1 MLRPKSNED
10 ALRPENHDL
19 HQVGVCAGSTTFYA
33 QDCSNAKKAI
43 DTFREGAFAMTE
55 SYTARRSGRWLRP
68 LVHACAAA
76 ALILPAACS
85 QDKQPDKPAGSG
97 QAASTAP
104 SELLVRAEAFR
115 LLGTLAMLR
124 GLGAYGTP
132 EANLKFKALA
142 GQFFTTPDWEANWQ
156 LFLSTAIPFAAR
168 TDQAAPLIG
177 YYHPASDTM
186 LLTGW
191 QRQSDGWRIV
201 SAEVLPG
208 AVVRGEAQPWSLARK
223 WQLRDSY
230 PPEALAAQTTE
241 TARVFAKRFGGSE
254 DPLAALDPRHREGLA
269 ALAAVPFEDF
279 RVEVSPLYRADSPGA
294 GMVALW
300 GALREEATA
309 GKTARTGDVAQTLKA
324 LGKITPKVRDSAT
337 PVAYL
342 ASDKAE
348 VLMLASQID
357 PNLVIMVQAT
367 RTPQGPEL
375 RRLDLMKFSDFA
387 AAGGDAQ

>member
-1 MLRPKSNED
+1 MSQWR
-10 ALRPENHDL
+10 
-19 HQVGVCAGSTTFYA
+19 STLFGE
-33 QDCSNAKKAI
+33 
-43 DTFREGAFAMTE
+43 RAFAMTE
-55 SYTARRSGRWLRP
+55 FRRASRSDRWFRP

-76 ALILPAACS
+76 ALVLPAACS
-85 QDKQPDKPAGSG
+85 QDKQPDKPAG

-115 LLGTLAMLR
+115 LLGTLAMMR

-132 EANLKFKALA
+132 DANLKFKALA
-142 GQFFTTPDWEANWQ
+142 AQFFTTPDWEANWQ

-168 TDQAAPLIG
+168 ADQAAPLIG
-177 YYHPASDTM
+177 YYHPASDAM

-191 QRQSDGWRIV
+191 QRQADGWRIV

-223 WQLRDSY
+223 WQLQDSY
-230 PPEALAAQTTE
+230 PPEALAALTTE

-300 GALREEATA
+300 GALREEAAA
-309 GKTARTGDVAQTLKA
+309 GKTARTGDAAQTLKA
-324 LGKITPKVRDSAT
+324 LGKISPQVRDSAT

-342 ASDKAE
+342 ASDKGE
-348 VLMLASQID
+348 VLMLTSQID
-357 PNLVIMVQAT
+357 PNLVITVQAA

>member
-1 MLRPKSNED
+1 MTEFHL
-10 ALRPENHDL
+10 ALR
-19 HQVGVCAGSTTFYA
+19 S
-33 QDCSNAKKAI
+33 
-43 DTFREGAFAMTE
+43 
-55 SYTARRSGRWLRP
+55 ARCFRP

-76 ALILPAACS
+76 ALILPSACS
-85 QDKQPDKPAGSG
+85 QDKQADQPAASG

-115 LLGTLAMLR
+115 LLGTLALLR

-168 TDQAAPLIG
+168 ADQAAPLIG

-191 QRQSDGWRIV
+191 QRQADGWRIV

-208 AVVRGEAQPWSLARK
+208 AVVRGEPQPWSLARK

-230 PPEALAAQTTE
+230 PPEALAALTTV
-241 TARVFAKRFGGSE
+241 TARAFATRFGASE
-254 DPLAALDPRHREGLA
+254 DPLAALDPRHRTGLA

-279 RVEVSPLYRADSPGA
+279 RVEVSPLYRGDSPGA

-300 GALREEATA
+300 GTLREEAVT
-309 GKTARTGDVAQTLKA
+309 GTTSRTGDVAQTIRA
-324 LGKITPKVRDSAT
+324 LGKISPKVRDSAS
-337 PVAYL
+337 PIAYL

-357 PNLVIMVQAT
+357 PNLVITVQAF

-375 RRLDLMKFSDFA
+375 RRLDLMRLSDFA